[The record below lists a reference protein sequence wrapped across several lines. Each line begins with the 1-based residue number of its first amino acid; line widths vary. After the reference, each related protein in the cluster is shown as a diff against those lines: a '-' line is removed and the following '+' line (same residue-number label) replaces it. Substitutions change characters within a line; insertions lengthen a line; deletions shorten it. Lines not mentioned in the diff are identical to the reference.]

1 VRRSVGARRLL
12 GKLEVA
18 VTDERPPEVG
28 WLHYRLVVAVCSA
41 FVTGIMLLLVPLIV
55 SMSTAAPQLFV
66 IYKFVFSK
74 WGAATLLGSA
84 VIGFLVGGERMAN
97 FFAIIWGT
105 HPFWS
110 KLEGWLYELGGW
122 LDDHKTVGT
131 FLAIA
136 IGLLVVGVFWYSF
149 P

>member
-1 VRRSVGARRLL
+1 M
-12 GKLEVA
+12 
-18 VTDERPPEVG
+18 
-28 WLHYRLVVAVCSA
+28 
-41 FVTGIMLLLVPLIV
+41 MLLLVPLIV

-97 FFAIIWGT
+97 FFGIIGGT

-110 KLEGWLYELGGW
+110 KLGGRLYELGDW
-122 LDDHKTVGT
+122 LDDHKTVGA

-136 IGLLVVGVFWYSF
+136 IGLLIVGVFWYNF
-149 P
+149 H

>member
-1 VRRSVGARRLL
+1 M
-12 GKLEVA
+12 
-18 VTDERPPEVG
+18 TDERPPEIG
-28 WLHYRLVVAVCSA
+28 WLHYRLAVAVCSA

-55 SMSTAAPQLFV
+55 SMGTATPQLFV